1 MTLEQFNNL
10 DIDNRFEEL
19 IKCCGSTNWANS
31 LNTKFPFSYIDSL
44 MQKSYEIQRCLSDLY
59 IFKTFTYHPK
69 IEDIKSLEQKFES
82 IK

>member
-44 MQKSYEIQRCLSDLY
+44 MQKSYEI
-59 IFKTFTYHPK
+59 
-69 IEDIKSLEQKFES
+69 
-82 IK
+82 